1 MAGLQ
6 QCHGHLTQELE
17 ELSHELSQLEHH
29 PHEFVHHPHPQR
41 PPLCPLCRLC
51 LSLAFCAGRLSA
63 SVYVSLSVHAHL
75 LAHIPISVS
84 GKQHAPLPFT
94 TSIFSPLLLA
104 FLCVLLVSLVILC
117 AVRMRYT
124 HTHTHT
130 HTHLCCQWRRSCVRS
145 RTRSR
150 SRSPSQST
158 PWRRQAPYNIW
169 ALAARRSTVLALHSA
184 RYRTLGHERP
194 GMVLPDR
201 ALCLPTFCHSL

>member
-1 MAGLQ
+1 LAGLQ

-130 HTHLCCQWRRSCVRS
+130 HTF
-145 RTRSR
+145 
-150 SRSPSQST
+150 
-158 PWRRQAPYNIW
+158 
-169 ALAARRSTVLALHSA
+169 
-184 RYRTLGHERP
+184 
-194 GMVLPDR
+194 VLPVE
-201 ALCLPTFCHSL
+201 TFVRQVTDTVTVTVTIPINAMAAPGTL